1 MRRKLNFIV
10 AVSCMFT
17 LNSCEQS
24 EMGKMEDENLTMS
37 IQANIGTSKLMQ
49 GRYAGDTP
57 DAVNFAE
64 NDQIGLFIGEASP
77 LKWTY
82 SQSVWKTEKIV
93 YWQNKTD
100 AFDFSAFYPYAE
112 GADYAAIPMPSLKN
126 QVGTL
131 TDVAAHDFLVA
142 KTNQSYG
149 EDGAVK
155 FTAEHAFK
163 HVSALIQ
170 LTMDGTGDLQ
180 GATLKNIQLKGKDIV
195 SSTQYSFAT
204 DKATLKGA
212 EEAETGNQLV
222 ASLADGTV
230 NGQKVYYLL
239 VNAMEGS
246 GAIHLSVSYEAKG
259 SMYTTPEV
267 ELPVVKYVSGTRY
280 AFKLAIRDAHLKI
293 SEAQIGPWTDGGHF
307 DEIQMDGNKVE

>member
-1 MRRKLNFIV
+1 MNKIMGSL
-10 AVSCMFT
+10 AAASLMFT

-82 SQSVWKTEKIV
+82 SQSVWKTEKII

-100 AFDFSAFYPYAE
+100 AFDFSAFYPYVE
-112 GADYAAIPMPSLKN
+112 GADYAAIPMPDLKN
-126 QVGTL
+126 QAGTL
-131 TDVAAHDFLVA
+131 ADVSAHDFLVA
-142 KTNQSYG
+142 KTNQPYG

-155 FTAEHAFK
+155 FTGEHAFK

-180 GATLKNIQLKGKDIV
+180 GANLKNIQLRGTDIV
-195 SSTQYSFAT
+195 SNTQYSFAT
-204 DKATLKGA
+204 NKATLKGG
-212 EEAETGNQLV
+212 EKAETGNQLV
-222 ASLADGTV
+222 ATLADGTV
-230 NGQKVYYLL
+230 TGQKVYYLL
-239 VNAMEGS
+239 VNAVEGS
-246 GAIHLSVSYEAKG
+246 GTIHLSVSYESKG
-259 SMYTTPEV
+259 STYKTPEV
-267 ELPVVKYVSGTRY
+267 ALPVETYLSGTRY

-307 DEIQMDGNKVE
+307 DDIQMDGNKVE